1 MARVRI
7 EGGCTLIDPV
17 SKTYRYIYDD
27 KLGSHILL
35 FTATQVPKLG
45 DNIDAG
51 VLVPRAT
58 VPAEDNFLSPT
69 WPEPIINNDPGFQAK
84 KERYKT
90 WPEDFKG

>member
-1 MARVRI
+1 MAGI
-7 EGGCTLIDPV
+7 KIQGGCVLVDRITN
-17 SKTYRYIYDD
+17 TYKYVYDD
-27 KLGSHILL
+27 SAGTHILL
-35 FTATQVPKLG
+35 FTASKTPILG
-45 DNIDAG
+45 DTILNG

-58 VPAEDNFLSPT
+58 VPATDNKLSPT